1 MDILKESI
9 AYKYAYRVANGLE
22 PKGSVGKYVIK
33 QCKEWIVIADGLDET
48 RIVDRKD
55 FEKIDGLLKIMMF
68 PDDPT
73 KSIHDTLTR
82 YGWLFIIATLC
93 TKLRKDNN
101 IRAYTTSILEISRKN
116 FKTFNSAVIFIIG
129 MLTEKNFSRLFS
141 VAPTY
146 KLSCELMLAVKK
158 IIKVSPAL
166 RKRFKV
172 NKDLA
177 ECKLTDITYTPL
189 AYSNDSLDGKLA
201 AIFLAD
207 ECGLLDDYPI
217 ESMRSSQITIKNKL
231 GILISTQYPNLYNVF
246 MTEIDY
252 AKRVLDKIS
261 ENKEVFALLYEPD
274 EEIRENWQDDENVIL
289 QSNPVAVDI
298 PYILEEILKKR
309 EQAILYS
316 SKKENYLNKHNN
328 IHHVGGGSETFITSE
343 ELLRCKIDKID
354 WTGRRVY
361 LGFDLAETDDNT
373 GVSMLT
379 YDEDEDMI
387 YCKSIAIIP
396 EDKISIKSLKEK
408 VDYKAAIKRG
418 ECFGCGTDVIDYNFI
433 EEYVLKIE
441 ETFKVEVVQFGYDIR
456 NARATAQRLESNGY
470 VGVEVKQHSC
480 ILHAPIKLMKE
491 YILRGK
497 FKYEENRLLDINF
510 LNCRQTED
518 TNLNKYLNKKK
529 SAGKIDMVMSIIDA
543 LYLLQE
549 NEMLCDEFTVQ
560 TT

>member
-1 MDILKESI
+1 MDILKDSI
-9 AYKYAYRVANGLE
+9 AYKYAYSVANGLE
-22 PKGSVGKYVIK
+22 PDGSVGIYVIK
-33 QCKEWIVIADGLDET
+33 QCEEWIRIADGLDKT
-48 RIVDRKD
+48 RIVDRAE
-55 FEKIDGLLKIMMF
+55 FEKINGLLQIMRF

-73 KSIHDTLTR
+73 KTIHEALTR

-93 TKLRKDNN
+93 TKLRRNIN

-129 MLTEKNFSRLFS
+129 MLIEKNFSRLFS

-252 AKRVLDKIS
+252 AKRVLDEIS
-261 ENKEVFALLYEPD
+261 NSKEIFALLYEPD
-274 EEIRENWQDDENVIL
+274 EDIRDNWQVDDNVIL
-289 QSNPVAVDI
+289 QSNPVAVDMK
-298 PYILEEILKKR
+298 YIFDEIVKKR

-343 ELLRCKIDKID
+343 ELAKCRIDKID

-373 GVSMLT
+373 GISMLS
-379 YDEDEDMI
+379 YDEDEDLI
-387 YCKSIAIIP
+387 YCKSVAIIP
-396 EDKISIKSLKEK
+396 EDKILIKSLKEK
-408 VDYKAAIKRG
+408 VDYEVAIEKG
-418 ECFGCGTDVIDYNFI
+418 NCFSCGTDIIDYNFI
-433 EEYVLKIE
+433 EEYVSQIE
-441 ETFKVEVVQFGYDIR
+441 EAFDVEVIQFGYDIR
-456 NARATAQRLESNGY
+456 NARATAQSLENKGY
-470 VGVEVKQHSC
+470 TGVEVKQHSS

-491 YILRGK
+491 YILTGR

-543 LYLLQE
+543 LYLIQE
-549 NEMLCDEFTVQ
+549 NEMLTDDFAVQ